1 MESQKEK
8 QIDNTIGLPV
18 LKEQDTVRNIHFLPQ
33 NDGISDTD
41 SADVK
46 NGGRVYQLQRA
57 VSRGC
62 NAYGSVIVKL
72 ILFLLL
78 AGYTVYFTFALIH
91 SVDGA
96 RALIVITCLCIALIG
111 YSLVKK
117 HFGKQIYSTV
127 FLPVGNIFRKWW
139 PVLKW

>member
-1 MESQKEK
+1 MEDQKEK
-8 QIDNTIGLPV
+8 QIDNTIGLPTI
-18 LKEQDTVRNIHFLPQ
+18 KGQDTGRNIHFLPP

-41 SADVK
+41 SADLK

-62 NAYGSVIVKL
+62 SAHGSIIVKL

-78 AGYTVYFTFALIH
+78 AGYTVYFAFAIRH

-117 HFGKQIYSTV
+117 YFGKQIYSTV
-127 FLPVGNIFRKWW
+127 CLPVSNIFWKWW